1 MVSSEHSNFMRE
13 IIAHAVAADQD
24 KYTEAFLGRS
34 NPR

>member
-13 IIAHAVAADQD
+13 IIAHAVAEDQD

-34 NPR
+34 NLR